1 MRSFLKIATPLTLG
15 LSTAFATGL
24 STETSAAV
32 NAVQV
37 VEKAKS
43 DYAKTKYPILMVHGW
58 LGWQRM
64 GTNTIGLDYWYQI
77 LPDMARNGSTVFAAQ
92 LSPANTTAHRGEQ
105 LIQQVEDVLAITGK
119 PKLNLIGHSHGGPTV
134 LYVAQTKPQYIA
146 SITGVAG
153 TYHGSKVA
161 DDIQNSSLLRTA
173 FNIVGDYLLGP
184 LIALAQLKPELEIN
198 FDASMKSLTQTGS
211 KSFNDTVAQNAVK
224 DGVLAATENCNK
236 NLKTKDSKGIYYY
249 SWTGVAQAT
258 NALDID
264 TILMQLG
271 PLSYGNKDNDGM
283 VSRCSAYIGKVI
295 NDNYRLNHTDLANMM
310 FGLTGLLAPDPVATY
325 RQHANRLKLQGL

>member
-1 MRSFLKIATPLTLG
+1 MRTIKKAAQYLSVGLAASVMLGAVTQTQAAASAT
-15 LSTAFATGL
+15 
-24 STETSAAV
+24 
-32 NAVQV
+32 QV
-37 VEKAKS
+37 IEKAKS
-43 DYAKTKYPILMVHGW
+43 NYAKTKYPILMVHGW
-58 LGWQRM
+58 LGWNRI
-64 GTNTIGLDYWYQI
+64 GTNSIGLDYWYQI

-92 LSPANTTAHRGEQ
+92 LSPANTTTHRGEQ

-134 LYVAQTKPQYIA
+134 LYVAQTKPNIIA

-161 DDIQNSSLLRTA
+161 DDIQNNTLTRTA
-173 FNIVGDYLLGP
+173 FNILGDYLIGP
-184 LIALAQLKPELEIN
+184 MIALGQLKPELEID

-211 KSFNDTVAQNAVK
+211 KAFNATVAKAAVA

-236 NLKTKDSKGIYYY
+236 NLKNTDSKGIYYY

-295 NDNYRLNHTDLANMM
+295 NDSYKLNHTDLANMM
-310 FGLTGLLAPDPVATY
+310 FGLTGLFAPDPVAMY

>member
-1 MRSFLKIATPLTLG
+1 MRSLVN
-15 LSTAFATGL
+15 TAKMA
-24 STETSAAV
+24 SVAAV
-32 NAVQV
+32 AGLAMSISASTQAAPSVLQV
-37 VEKAKS
+37 KETAKS

-58 LGWQRM
+58 LGWSRI
-64 GTNTIGLDYWYQI
+64 GTDTIGLDYWYQI

-105 LIQQVEDVLAITGK
+105 LIAQVEDVLAITGK

-161 DDIQNSSLLRTA
+161 DDIQGNSLSRTA
-173 FNIVGDYLLGP
+173 FNILGDYIVGP
-184 LIALAQLKPELEIN
+184 LIALGQAKPELEID
-198 FDASMKSLTQTGS
+198 FDASMKSLSQTGS
-211 KSFNDTVAQNAVK
+211 AAFNSTVAQSAVT
-224 DGVLAATENCNK
+224 DGVLASSENCSK
-236 NLKTKDSKGIYYY
+236 NLKQVDSKGIQYY
-249 SWTGVAQAT
+249 SWTGVAQTT
-258 NALDID
+258 NLLDID

-283 VSRCSAYIGKVI
+283 VARCSAYIGKVI
-295 NDNYRLNHTDLANMM
+295 NDSYKLNHTDLANMM
-310 FGLTGLLAPDPVATY
+310 FGLTGLFAQDPVALY